1 MHGDSP
7 RVVLICHES
16 DRLDREGL
24 ARWLA
29 STMTLAG
36 LIIIRDSGRA
46 RWRAA
51 RREIRR
57 VGWLKFLD
65 VVAFRAYARVA
76 FASRDNAWKTV
87 QLERLRERYRADI
100 ASLPQ
105 IVVATPN
112 SRESR
117 EFLERLRPDLMIARC
132 KYILKPEIFEV
143 PRAGTF
149 VLHPGICPEYRNA
162 HGCFWALA
170 NRDLGRVGMTLL
182 KVDRGID
189 TGPIYLQAGCEIDEV
204 HDSHIVIQY
213 RAVLDNLDAIARLL
227 LRICRRESVAP
238 IDTRGRLSAAWGQP
252 RLTNYL
258 RWKSTARKLRRHET
272 RIAAVS

>member
-1 MHGDSP
+1 
-7 RVVLICHES
+7 
-16 DRLDREGL
+16 
-24 ARWLA
+24 
-29 STMTLAG
+29 MTLAG

-65 VVAFRAYARVA
+65 VVAFRVYARAA

-87 QLERLRERYRADI
+87 QLERLRDRYHADI
-100 ASLPQ
+100 AAVPR

-112 SRESR
+112 AREAR

-132 KYILKPEIFEV
+132 KYILKPEIFEL

-149 VLHPGICPEYRNA
+149 VMHPGICPEYRNA

-189 TGPIYLQAGCEIDEV
+189 TGPIYLHAGCEIDEV

-213 RAVLDNLDAIARLL
+213 RAVLDNLDAIARVLV
-227 LRICRRESVAP
+227 RIARGEAVTP
-238 IDTRGRLSAAWGQP
+238 LDTSGRLSAAWGQP

-258 RWKSTARKLRRHET
+258 RWKSTARKQRRHET